1 VLTCSTMVAAAAVR
15 IGGAARD
22 GGVTVD
28 DAGGG
33 SVTLAVARV
42 DVLPPQCH
50 HTQHVNDV

>member
-42 DVLPPQCH
+42 DVLQCH